1 MVHRREL
8 QDYLAERLDVA
19 GLGDYCPNGLQ
30 VEGRHRI
37 ERLVTGVT
45 ASARFLKA
53 ALEAEADAVLVHH
66 GFFWKGEPAVVTGMK
81 AERLRL
87 LLRHDVNLFA
97 YHLPLDVDRH
107 CGNNAC
113 LAEKLGVVSCET
125 VAAGGVPG
133 LLWYG
138 QLDSAV
144 RPDGMA
150 DRLRTGLQREP
161 VWVDGGPETIQRVA
175 WCSGGGQRFLT
186 EAAALGADAYISGE
200 ISEPTAHE
208 ARELGLHYFAAGHHA
223 TERDGV
229 QALGAELADRFGI
242 RHRFI
247 DDPNPA

>member
-8 QDYLAERLDVA
+8 QDYLADRLGVA
-19 GLGDYCPNGLQ
+19 GIDDYCPNGLQ
-30 VEGRHRI
+30 VEGRSRI

-45 ASARFLKA
+45 ASARLLRA

-66 GFFWKGEPAVVTGMK
+66 GFFWKGEPAVVAGMK

-87 LLRHDVNLFA
+87 LLRNDVNLFA
-97 YHLPLDVDRH
+97 YHLPLDVDEQ

-113 LAEKLGVVSCET
+113 LADKLGARSQGA
-125 VAAGGVPG
+125 VAVGGIPG
-133 LLWYG
+133 LLWHG
-138 QLDSAV
+138 QLDSAL
-144 RPDGMA
+144 PAAGMVE
-150 DRLRTGLQREP
+150 RLRSGLDREP
-161 VWVDGGPETIQRVA
+161 IWVDGGPSTIRRVA
-175 WCSGGGQRFLT
+175 WCAGGGQRFVAQ
-186 EAAALGADAYISGE
+186 AAGLGVDAYVSGE

-229 QALGAELADRFGI
+229 QALAAELVEQFGI
-242 RHRFI
+242 EHRFI

>member
-87 LLRHDVNLFA
+87 LLRHDVNLWI
-97 YHLPLDVDRH
+97 D
-107 CGNNAC
+107 
-113 LAEKLGVVSCET
+113 T
-125 VAAGGVPG
+125 AAI
-133 LLWYG
+133 
-138 QLDSAV
+138 
-144 RPDGMA
+144 
-150 DRLRTGLQREP
+150 TP
-161 VWVDGGPETIQRVA
+161 VWRKSLALRRARRWPPAGFRG
-175 WCSGGGQRFLT
+175 CSGTVSLT
-186 EAAALGADAYISGE
+186 RLSVPRGWSTGSGRA
-200 ISEPTAHE
+200 SSGNLCGWMA
-208 ARELGLHYFAAGHHA
+208 
-223 TERDGV
+223 V
-229 QALGAELADRFGI
+229 
-242 RHRFI
+242 
-247 DDPNPA
+247 